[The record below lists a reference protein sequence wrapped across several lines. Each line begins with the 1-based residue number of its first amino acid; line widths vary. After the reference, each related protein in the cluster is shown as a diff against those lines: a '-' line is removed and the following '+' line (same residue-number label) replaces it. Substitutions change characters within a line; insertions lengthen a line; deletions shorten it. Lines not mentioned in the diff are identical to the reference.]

1 MKLLGKIVVI
11 LMAALLVAG
20 GTLALENSGALSS
33 LTAGAGPGGEGRGEW
48 DGDGTA
54 DADSP
59 FAAGERPERGEF
71 PGGGRGGE
79 GGNWSS
85 SLLGMAR
92 NLALIAAVIA
102 GVGLLG
108 WLSRQAA
115 TRRKLAKAEIPPDKE
130 VISLSEKEL
139 P

>member
-11 LMAALLVAG
+11 LLAALLVAG

-33 LTAGAGPGGEGRGEW
+33 LTGGRGPGGEVRGEW
-48 DGDGTA
+48 AGDEA
-54 DADSP
+54 ANADSA
-59 FAAGERPERGEF
+59 FAARERPERGEF
-71 PGGGRGGE
+71 HGEGRGGE
-79 GGNWSS
+79 GGGNLAG

-92 NLALIAAVIA
+92 NLGIVAAVVA

-115 TRRKLAKAEIPPDKE
+115 TRRKLAQAEMPPPLKEDAIPE
-130 VISLSEKEL
+130 EKV
-139 P
+139 

>member
-11 LMAALLVAG
+11 LMAALMVAG
-20 GTLALENSGALSS
+20 ATLALENSGALSS
-33 LTAGAGPGGEGRGEW
+33 LTGGGHGGEGRGEW
-48 DGDGTA
+48 AGDGTTNA
-54 DADSP
+54 GSA

-79 GGNWSS
+79 GGNWAGN
-85 SLLGMAR
+85 LVNMAR
-92 NLALIAAVIA
+92 NLAIIAAVVA

-115 TRRKLAKAEIPPDKE
+115 TRRKLAQAEMPPPLKEDAIPE
-130 VISLSEKEL
+130 EKV
-139 P
+139 